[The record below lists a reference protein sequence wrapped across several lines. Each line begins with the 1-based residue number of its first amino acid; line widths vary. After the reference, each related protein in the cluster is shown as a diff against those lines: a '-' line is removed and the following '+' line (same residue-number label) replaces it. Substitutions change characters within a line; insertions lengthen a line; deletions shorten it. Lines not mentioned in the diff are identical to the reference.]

1 MAECKENMNII
12 CGAEADGLRRGWQG
26 HPCGNFCCPSLI
38 AGPPGPP
45 GPIGPQGPQGPV
57 GPQGPQGTIG
67 PAGPQG
73 PIGETGPAGPA
84 GPAGPQ
90 GPIGET
96 GPAGP
101 TGLTGPQGP
110 AGETGPAGPEGPAG
124 PAGPAG
130 PQGPIGETGPTGPE
144 GPVGPEGPTATAE
157 NALGYT
163 VESNTIAPEGAVPFT
178 TAIINSPEG
187 DITQT
192 SDTEFTL
199 EPGTYYVSFES
210 DTAAVGEAGAAIAV
224 GGDILPYAQTTASD
238 SVRSTVS
245 TILTVGETAT
255 VSVVNNTDNDVT
267 YTLSSLSII
276 QLA

>member
-45 GPIGPQGPQGPV
+45 GPTGPQGPQGPV

-73 PIGETGPAGPA
+73 PIGETGPAGA
-84 GPAGPQ
+84 
-90 GPIGET
+90 T

-101 TGLTGPQGP
+101 TGATGP
-110 AGETGPAGPEGPAG
+110 AGPEGPAGATGPAGPEGPAGATGPAGPEGPAG
-124 PAGPAG
+124 PVGPAG
-130 PQGPIGETGPTGPE
+130 ATGPA
-144 GPVGPEGPTATAE
+144 GPEGPTATAE

-163 VESNTIAPEGAVPFT
+163 VESNIIVPEGAVPFT

-187 DITQT
+187 NITQT

-210 DTAAVGEAGAAIAV
+210 DTAAVGDAGAAIAV

-245 TILTVGETAT
+245 TIVTVGETTT
-255 VSVVNNTDNDVT
+255 VSVVNDTENDVT
-267 YTLSSLSII
+267 YTLTSLSII